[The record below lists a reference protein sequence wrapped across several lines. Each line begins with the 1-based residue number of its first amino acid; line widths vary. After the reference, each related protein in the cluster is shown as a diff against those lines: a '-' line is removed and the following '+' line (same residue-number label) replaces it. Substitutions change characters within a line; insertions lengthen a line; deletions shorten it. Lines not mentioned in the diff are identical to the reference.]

1 MQINQIKYLLILSL
15 AVLISQTG
23 FSQHYDSQLAAEY
36 MRKQEYEKASILY
49 EQLYEKFG
57 YKSYRNNYIR
67 CLNELEDFKTSEKF
81 LKKEIRN
88 DKTDPSLYVFLG
100 NVYLLQG
107 KTQDAEKEFTSA
119 IELSADTR
127 PQTINTANSFVMH
140 RQFKYAEQLYELAAS
155 KQKISYDYELANIY
169 YYERNYQLMIDKF
182 LDLIIEQPD
191 YLSNVQNRL
200 VSISSSFVDSDL
212 NSLLENSIIL
222 RIQKNPQSVPL
233 YELLIWQYS
242 QTGQYKKALDQN
254 IALDKRMNEKGLRV
268 LNYGQLL
275 KDNQAYDLAL
285 EAFNYVMS
293 QGENTPHHQLA
304 SIEYLNTLF
313 GKVINTPNHTK
324 EELLELEQLLVETIE
339 KVRAAQSFSLIY
351 ALANIRAFYL
361 NKTEEAEALLNN
373 VIEENRLNP
382 SEIAECKLL
391 YGDILLINDN
401 PWDATIIYA
410 QVEKA
415 NINNPYG
422 HEARFRKA
430 KLAYYTGQFQWA
442 QAQLD
447 VLKASTSKLIAND
460 AFELSF
466 FISENLAL
474 DTTETAMKMFARAD
488 LLYYKNRDSLAML
501 SLDSISELF
510 PSNML
515 IDDVLY
521 RKAVIYEN
529 KGDFNNALDTYNKV
543 LTQYSWDIL
552 ADNALYNIAK
562 IYDFVLKDKEKAME
576 YYEQMIIDYPGSIYT
591 VESRKRYRFLRGDN
605 INMPS
610 E

>member
-1 MQINQIKYLLILSL
+1 LLLLSL
-15 AVLISQTG
+15 AVITYSQTA
-23 FSQHYDSQLAAEY
+23 SAQHYDSQLAAEY
-36 MRKQEYEKASILY
+36 MRKNEYEKASVLY
-49 EQLYEKFG
+49 EQLYDKFG

-81 LKKEIRN
+81 LKKEIRS

-107 KTQDAEKEFTSA
+107 KTQDAEKEFNSA

-127 PQTINTANSFVMH
+127 AQTINTANSFVMH
-140 RQFKYAEQLYELAAS
+140 RQFKYAEQLYELAAT

-169 YYERNYQLMIDKF
+169 YYERNYQSMIDKF

-212 NSLLENSIIL
+212 NTLLENSIIL
-222 RIQKNPQSVPL
+222 RIQKNPQSAEL

-242 QTGQYKKALDQN
+242 QTGQYKKALAQN
-254 IALDKRMNEKGLRV
+254 IALDKRMNEKGVRV
-268 LNYGQLL
+268 LKYGQLL

-285 EAFNYVMS
+285 EAFQYVME
-293 QGENTPHHQLA
+293 QGENTPHYQLA

-313 GKVINTPNHTK
+313 GKVINTPDHTTQ
-324 EELLELEQLLVETIE
+324 ELIELEQLLVETID

-361 NKTEEAEALLNN
+361 DKEEEAEVLLKN
-373 VIEENRLNP
+373 IIDENKLNP

-391 YGDILLINDN
+391 YGDILLINNN
-401 PWDATIIYA
+401 PWEATIVYA

-415 NINNPYG
+415 NVNNPYG
-422 HEARFRKA
+422 HEARYRKA

-488 LLYYKNRDSLAML
+488 LFHYKNQDSLALL

-521 RKAVIYEN
+521 RKGIIYEK
-529 KGDFNNALDTYNKV
+529 KGNFDNALEMYKKV
-543 LTQYSWDIL
+543 LNQYSWDIL

-576 YYEQMIIDYPGSIYT
+576 HYEQIIIDYPGSIFT
-591 VESRKRYRFLRGDN
+591 VESRKRFRFLRGDI
-605 INMPS
+605 INTIS